1 MASTTLANQNSTIS
15 IKQKLSISIEVELE
29 TTIEGGAGL
38 SATQLEALVN
48 SSSANLDISSIIL
61 QVLGGFNNASLGST
75 EVSGG
80 LIADD
85 ITVNELLF
93 SSDGQILDIS
103 DIRLDISNL
112 KTSVSYFS
120 SIITEISTN
129 LFILDSST
137 VKIDIFND
145 LSSSHYSLYNRLN
158 DLSINFYNL
167 KNKVND
173 ISFIFDNFELSNN
186 RILVKIS
193 MDISNLLIT
202 SNDFS
207 YSYLETLDN
216 SDNFVLSLKQL
227 NELLGTYNFAT
238 TQDLSSINIDISSS
252 FEYVNEINQTFYE
265 IMTQQPYNFRK
276 STTNPTQRSTSE
288 IIINWTFDHLIAD
301 HSNNSVYKAQLSYP
315 ESNNIKL
322 AQLPYIDK
330 IQIDI
335 SGKFENGRQSEW
347 LDLSTINIPSDIC
360 YNTNNYKTSTIAK
373 PGNPNY
379 IIKDVNNLLNNNNY
393 FDIRVY
399 GINNAINYPSI
410 EERALI
416 YEFLRFE
423 GARPPSA
430 PIISFNYANGLSEI
444 TITFYVTNTEKDISN
459 SSAKIKEIDISYS
472 LNESLRSS
480 HLTFDPNDYDVQ
492 ITSEDY
498 TNNLIEQNEQFSDN
512 ITDLFSGSNYN
523 LQARVKNNLTNDL
536 SFSEYSTIS
545 LSNYTLL
552 PSSGQNTNIDFSI
565 DNNIKSYITN
575 RVFDT
580 NQIIYI
586 NLSDSNNSLQ
596 FQNTTLQNFE
606 ITNPDA
612 STNGINMK
620 GYGKFL
626 DAMPSNTP
634 LATINVYIDD
644 VSKQTIIY
652 DNSFTRTNVINNYS
666 HSYFV
671 DNTLNIDD
679 AIQTQNKKKGFRLK
693 GSLNLI
699 HITDS
704 SIKDK
709 IGQPS
714 SSPYKLTFEYVRHS
728 DVNGINTTTNHDIY
742 IDDFSGI
749 PVINNIDNSNVV
761 TQIVYNMG
769 IPSVQTFNLK
779 FERNYNA
786 INSQY
791 LYILPTK
798 KISKINQILNTS
810 ASQEKTISLN
820 NRAGIMSN
828 GSYYYNYNDFD
839 IKTNNYYNN
848 LNYTT
853 SSLTNNYILTW
864 NEKVYNLYSTYKTD
878 GNNFDI
884 SHITNHFCD
893 YNSFDL
899 SNQKINNSKLDLT
912 LINVYEIDNINEL
925 GKNIMNL
932 TLSQYINHTILV
944 KDSTLLYIDARFR
957 SNEGNIYP
965 DVNSYNYNGINLNNI
980 YSTGNISYDLSGIS
994 TGVNNNGY
1002 KFIVLKIDKNPNN
1015 NTAYGSYI
1023 FNNIVY
1029 NIIDEGSGTK
1039 YLNIRDLLF
1048 ELFEPYIID
1057 ALFDE
1062 NDLNAIGF
1070 IKATNITASSSRFG
1084 NLNKNFNPTG
1094 GAWIE
1099 NGAINN
1105 SITSPSYNNTLEG
1118 NYIISG
1124 SNNVSYSF
1132 GCKVLHG
1139 SNKGIQ
1145 ITYDSID
1152 DDLTLFIGLKNN

>member
-1 MASTTLANQNSTIS
+1 MASTTLANQDSTIS

-38 SATQLEALVN
+38 STAQLEALVN
-48 SSSANLDISSIIL
+48 SSNANLDISSIIL

-93 SSDGQILDIS
+93 SSDGQIIDIS

-145 LSSSHYSLYNRLN
+145 LSSSHYSLYNRVN

-167 KNKVND
+167 KNKIND

-186 RILVKIS
+186 RILVKLS

-207 YSYLETLDN
+207 FSYLETLDN

-265 IMTQQPYNFRK
+265 IMTQQPYKFRK

-288 IIINWTFDHLIAD
+288 IIINWTFDHLMAD

-322 AQLPYIDK
+322 AQLPFIDK

-335 SGKFENGRQSEW
+335 SGKFENGTQSEW
-347 LDLSTINIPSDIC
+347 LDLQTITIPPDIC
-360 YNTNNYKTSTIAK
+360 YNTNNYKSLTIVK
-373 PGNPNY
+373 PGNANY
-379 IIKDVNNLLNNNNY
+379 SVNDVNNLLNNNNY
-393 FDIRVY
+393 FNLRVY
-399 GINNAINYPSI
+399 GVNNATNYPSI

-430 PIISFNYANGLSEI
+430 PVIMSDIANGLSEI

-459 SSAKIKEIDISYS
+459 SSAKIEFLDISYI

-480 HLTFDPNDYDVQ
+480 YLTFNPSDYNVQ
-492 ITSEDY
+492 NTGEDY

-523 LQARVKNNLTNDL
+523 YQARVRNNLNDL
-536 SFSEYSTIS
+536 SYSEYSDIS

-552 PSSGQNTNIDFSI
+552 PSSGQNTNIDFSV
-565 DNNIKSYITN
+565 DNSIKRYITN
-575 RVFDT
+575 SDFD
-580 NQIIYI
+580 NNEVIYI
-586 NLSDSNNSLQ
+586 NLSDSNNKIA
-596 FQNTTLQNFE
+596 FEETNLQNFE

-612 STNGINMK
+612 STNGTNMK

-634 LATINVYIDD
+634 LVTINVYVDD

-652 DNSFTRTNVINNYS
+652 DNSFGRSNVINNYS

-671 DNTLNIDD
+671 NNTLRIGD
-679 AIQTQNKKKGFRLK
+679 AIEFQPKKKGFRLK
-693 GSLNLI
+693 GSLNLN

-704 SIKDK
+704 DSIKDK
-709 IGQPS
+709 IGVPRS
-714 SSPYKLTFEYVRHS
+714 TPYKLTFEYLRHI
-728 DVNGINTTTNHDIY
+728 DVNGINSTTDHNIY
-742 IDDFSGI
+742 IDDFSSI
-749 PVINNIDNSNVV
+749 PVINTIDNSNVV
-761 TQIVYNMG
+761 TQLAYNMG

-779 FERNYNA
+779 MERNYNG
-786 INSQY
+786 INSEH
-791 LYILPTK
+791 LYILPSK
-798 KISKINQILNTS
+798 KISKINRINNTS
-810 ASQEKTISLN
+810 ASVEKIISLN
-820 NRAGIMSN
+820 NKADIASN

-839 IKTNNYYNN
+839 NATNDYYKN
-848 LNYTT
+848 LNYTN
-853 SSLTNNYILTW
+853 SLLTNNYNLSW
-864 NEKVYNLYSTYKTD
+864 NEIVYNLYSTYKTD
-878 GNNFDI
+878 GNTFTI
-884 SHITNHFCD
+884 SHVTNHFCD

-899 SNQKINNSKLDLT
+899 SNQKINNSKLNLT

-925 GKNIMNL
+925 GNNINNL
-932 TLSQYINHTILV
+932 TISRYTDHDNLV
-944 KDSTLLYIDARFR
+944 KDSTLLYIDGKFR
-957 SNEGNIYP
+957 SNTTSIYP
-965 DVNSYNYNGINLNNI
+965 DLNSYNYNGMNINNI

-994 TGVNNNGY
+994 TGINNNGY
-1002 KFIVLKIDKNPNN
+1002 KFIVFKINKNPND
-1015 NTAYGSYI
+1015 NTSHGSYI
-1023 FNNIVY
+1023 FNDTIY
-1029 NIIDEGSGTK
+1029 NVIDPGGGVPK
-1039 YLNIRDLLF
+1039 YLNIGDVLF
-1048 ELFEPYIID
+1048 ELFESHIID
-1057 ALFDE
+1057 ALFE
-1062 NDLNAIGF
+1062 ESNLSTIGF
-1070 IKATNITASSSRFG
+1070 VKVTRTNTGTRFG

-1099 NGAINN
+1099 NGAINT
-1105 SITSPSYNNTLEG
+1105 SITTPSYYNTLEG
-1118 NYIISG
+1118 NYIITG

-1132 GCKVLHG
+1132 GCKVLDG
-1139 SNKGIQ
+1139 NNKGIQ
-1145 ITYDSID
+1145 ISYNSID
-1152 DDLTLFIGLKNN
+1152 DDLTLFIGIKK